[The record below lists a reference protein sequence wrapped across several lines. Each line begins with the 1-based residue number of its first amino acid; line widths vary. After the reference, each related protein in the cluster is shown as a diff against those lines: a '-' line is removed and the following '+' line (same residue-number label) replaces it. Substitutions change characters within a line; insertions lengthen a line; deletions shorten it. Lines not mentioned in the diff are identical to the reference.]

1 MGIVGLRLLIRRLI
15 LYRKTDTMNRFNRT
29 KRVSELIHREI
40 SIIIDQELRDS
51 RIGMVTVTGVDVSK
65 DLKNARIYVSV
76 LGNEDEVKLSLSIL
90 NAASHFIRLRLGER
104 VILKYLPAIS
114 FYFDSSTVN
123 GMRIDKLLNK
133 IKNEP

>member
-1 MGIVGLRLLIRRLI
+1 MGIVELRLLIQRFI
-15 LYRKTDTMNRFNRT
+15 LYRKTDTMHKFNRT

-51 RIGMVTVTGVDVSK
+51 RIGMVTVTGVDISK

-76 LGNEDEVKLSLSIL
+76 LGDEDEVKLSLSIL
-90 NAASHFIRLRLGER
+90 NAASQFIRLRLGER

-114 FYFDSSTVN
+114 FYFDSSTVT
-123 GMRIDKLLNK
+123 GMHIDKLLNEL
-133 IKNEP
+133 KNKL